1 MSKVSPL
8 FIVQARAAGA
18 IVASASLL
26 TPLMEQLKPVSVKE
40 TFQKRSVAKLSAE
53 TEESGNSYVLVP
65 SENTHLVLA
74 WSLVNKSTLVDA
86 Y

>member
-53 TEESGNSYVLVP
+53 TEESCNSYVLVP

-74 WSLVNKSTLVDA
+74 
-86 Y
+86 